1 MKTTQQLKNAVR
13 AKKQPFLANSDNIG
27 IFGSI
32 KVWITDNKTG
42 IKRLTQDIPNAI
54 QSDYADII
62 VDALQATVDFDMD
75 NLHNGN
81 VTPPT
86 PGEDGI
92 AIYDS
97 VGGNWYEMNMAAT
110 VRSAGWVTFTGT
122 FTGVGITV
130 ANTAGVQLGHTWEFA
145 TLEYTSIGTA
155 YGKFAVPSAWA
166 SQAVGAGETL
176 TIEWI
181 IKHSAT

>member
-1 MKTTQQLKNAVR
+1 MNTRDYKSEIR
-13 AKKQPFLANSDNIG
+13 ARKLPFLAKSDNVG
-27 IFGSI
+27 ISGYI
-32 KVWITDNKTG
+32 KVWITDIHG
-42 IKRLTQDIPNAI
+42 VKRLTFEDRNAI

-62 VDALQATVDFDMD
+62 VDALQATKDYDMD

-110 VRSAGWVTFTGT
+110 TDNSNDVTFTGT

-130 ANTAGVQLGHTWEFA
+130 SNTAGVQLGHNWEFA
-145 TLEYTSIGTA
+145 ALEYTSIGNA

-181 IKHSAT
+181 IKHRAT